1 MGQRADELGGPG
13 GRNNVSRVRVSS
25 SESSQTSGQ
34 REGSV
39 QPSDIEQTRAEMS
52 ETIEAIQEQLV
63 PERLSEEAKDTVAE
77 AIDNALQQIK
87 AALPE
92 VSAQASGT
100 AERVLDHAIEDLRAV
115 LPELSDQASDAAVKI
130 VDNAIMQLKAAV
142 QELTGDAKA
151 AVRDATVGRIE
162 RVASNTGAS
171 ANEMRSSMMTT
182 IRENPVPAALA
193 GIGIGW
199 LLINRSGSSSSAGQQ
214 TGSSVS
220 SQANQAV
227 GQAQQT
233 VGQAAGSAQ
242 QAAGQVAGQAQQAA
256 GQVAGQAQQAAEQVQ
271 QTTGQVVDQVQET
284 ASQVAEQVQQHA
296 QQARGRLEQMV
307 MENPVPIGAL
317 ALAIGGAVG
326 LAVPGTQREQQLMG
340 ETRDRVVERVAETVQ
355 ETAQDT
361 MEKVQRVAE
370 EAGEAVEK
378 EARYQ
383 GLAPDQGQS

>member
-13 GRNNVSRVRVSS
+13 GRDNVSRVRVSS
-25 SESSQTSGQ
+25 SESSETSGQ

-100 AERVLDHAIEDLRAV
+100 AERILDHAVQDLRAV

-130 VDNAIMQLKAAV
+130 VDNAIVQLKAAV

-171 ANEMRSSMMTT
+171 ANEMGSSLMTT

-199 LLINRSGSSSSAGQQ
+199 LLINRSGSSSGQQ

-233 VGQAAGSAQ
+233 VGQAAGQAQ

-256 GQVAGQAQQAAEQVQ
+256 GQVAGQAQQAASQVQ

-284 ASQVAEQVQQHA
+284 AGQVAGQVQQQA
-296 QQARGRLEQMV
+296 QRARGRLEQMV

-326 LAVPGTQREQQLMG
+326 LAVPGTEREQQLMG
-340 ETRDRVVERVAETVQ
+340 ETRDRVVERVTETVQ

-370 EAGEAVEK
+370 EAGDAVEK

-383 GLAPDQGQS
+383 GLTPDQGQS

>member
-1 MGQRADELGGPG
+1 MGQRADELGGFS
-13 GRNNVSRVRVSS
+13 GRDDTPPVSS
-25 SESSQTSGQ
+25 S
-34 REGSV
+34 GSV

-92 VSAQASGT
+92 VSAQASST
-100 AERVLDHAIEDLRAV
+100 AEQVLDHAVQDLRAV
-115 LPELSDQASDAAVKI
+115 LPELSDQASDAAIRV
-130 VDNAIMQLKAAV
+130 VDNAIQQL
-142 QELTGDAKA
+142 KA

-162 RVASNTGAS
+162 RVASNTGES
-171 ANEMRSSMMTT
+171 VNEMRSSLMTT

-199 LLINRSGSSSSAGQQ
+199 LLINRSGSSTGSQ
-214 TGSSVS
+214 TGSSVT

-233 VGQAAGSAQ
+233 VGQAAGQAQ

-256 GQVAGQAQQAAEQVQ
+256 GQVAGQAQQAASQVQ

-284 ASQVAEQVQQHA
+284 AGQVAEQVQQQA
-296 QQARGRLEQMV
+296 QRARGRLEQMV
-307 MENPVPIGAL
+307 VENPVPIGAL

-326 LAVPGTQREQQLMG
+326 LAVPGTEREQQLMG

-361 MEKVQRVAE
+361 MDKVQSVAE
-370 EAGEAVEK
+370 EVGETVEK

-383 GLAPDQGQS
+383 GLTPEGGQS